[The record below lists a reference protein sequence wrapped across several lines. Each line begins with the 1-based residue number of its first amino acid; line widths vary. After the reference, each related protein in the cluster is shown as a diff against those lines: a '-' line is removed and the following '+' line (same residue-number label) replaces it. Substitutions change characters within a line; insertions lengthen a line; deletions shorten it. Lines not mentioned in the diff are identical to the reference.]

1 MTPEQEDTIIR
12 ALRPLC
18 PGQDPEQLRSIVRQV
33 IGQINSGDQAAA
45 VEQELL
51 RRFPALKNLLHPR
64 Q

>member
-18 PGQDPEQLRSIVRQV
+18 PGQDPEQLRGVVRQV
-33 IGQINSGDQAAA
+33 VGQINTKGDAAA